1 MNNASAAAQ
10 QVVQVAQT
18 VEHQTMLM
26 VLGITGLLALA
37 VMVVPLATRL
47 RLPFTVMLAAIGVL
61 IGLGTEV
68 LLTIPGLGF
77 LHEFVHALNSLE
89 ITSEAVFFVFL
100 PALVFESA
108 LAIDVRRLFDDI
120 SPILMLAIV
129 GLLISTAVIGF
140 TMAYVTHMP
149 ILACLLLG
157 AIVSATDLVAVVA
170 IFKDLGAPQRL
181 AILVEG
187 ESLFNDATAIVAFT
201 IISAM
206 MLGQSD
212 PTLFSGIASFV
223 TVFFG
228 GILVGYVTARII
240 CVLLVNIGESN
251 LPKITLTISLAYLSF
266 IIAEHSLHVSGVM
279 AVVTAALVLG
289 SRGRSVITQSTW
301 HGLEEV
307 WE

>member
-1 MNNASAAAQ
+1 
-10 QVVQVAQT
+10 
-18 VEHQTMLM
+18 
-26 VLGITGLLALA
+26 
-37 VMVVPLATRL
+37 
-47 RLPFTVMLAAIGVL
+47 
-61 IGLGTEV
+61 
-68 LLTIPGLGF
+68 
-77 LHEFVHALNSLE
+77 
-89 ITSEAVFFVFL
+89 
-100 PALVFESA
+100 
-108 LAIDVRRLFDDI
+108 
-120 SPILMLAIV
+120 
-129 GLLISTAVIGF
+129 
-140 TMAYVTHMP
+140 
-149 ILACLLLG
+149 
-157 AIVSATDLVAVVA
+157 
-170 IFKDLGAPQRL
+170 
-181 AILVEG
+181 
-187 ESLFNDATAIVAFT
+187 VAFT